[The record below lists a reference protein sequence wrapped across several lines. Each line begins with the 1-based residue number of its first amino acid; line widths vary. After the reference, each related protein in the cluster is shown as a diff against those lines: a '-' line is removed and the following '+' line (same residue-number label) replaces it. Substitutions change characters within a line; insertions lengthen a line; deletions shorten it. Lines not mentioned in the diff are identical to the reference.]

1 MTTSDSKI
9 EKITMPD
16 TLPIAEPIH
25 YIGHR
30 HRLRE
35 RFLKSKKGSLPDYE
49 VLEILLFSSH
59 QRGDVKPLAK
69 DLIARFG
76 SLAKVLNANPA
87 ELLAIKGVNESSVA
101 QMRVV
106 QEAVE
111 RLLKDDVDEKP
122 VLQSWKALLD
132 YCRASMGHLTS
143 EQFRILF
150 LNRKN
155 MLISDE
161 LQEVGTI
168 DQTPVYPREVVK
180 RALQLEASSII
191 LVHNHPSGD
200 TTPSKADISL
210 TKQIQQAAATI
221 GVIVHDHLIVS
232 SKGHYSFKTN
242 GII

>member
-1 MTTSDSKI
+1 MQQH
-9 EKITMPD
+9 ELD
-16 TLPIAEPIH
+16 TLPENTAVH
-25 YIGHR
+25 YTGHR
-30 HRLRE
+30 QRLRE
-35 RFLKSKKGSLPDYE
+35 RFLAGKKGSLPDYE

-59 QRGDVKPLAK
+59 PRGDVKPLAK

-76 SLAKVLNANPA
+76 SLPKVLNAHPS
-87 ELLAIKGVNESSVA
+87 ELLTIKGMNESAVA
-101 QMRVV
+101 QLRAV
-106 QEAVE
+106 QEAAE
-111 RLLKDDVDEKP
+111 RLLKEDVIEKP

-132 YCRASMGHLTS
+132 YCRASMGHLNG

-161 LQEVGTI
+161 LQETGTV

-191 LVHNHPSGD
+191 MVHNHPSGD
-200 TTPSKADISL
+200 TAPSKADIVL

-221 GVIVHDHLIVS
+221 GVILHDHLIVS